1 MTPDGAMTSTVTSI
15 LFDGADLKVKND
27 ELQAQV
33 TELEKTIA
41 YLKAQVQDARSFP
54 KQLRGVMERLY
65 SDVKDEILP
74 LDADV
79 SAMFERLK
87 ELVEVDDDEVWTVE
101 QEYDLTVTY
110 IVTVTGKVTATS
122 EDEAKEKVHSD
133 YLSFSLEDE
142 GPLDDADL
150 SWDLDSIQVG

>member
-1 MTPDGAMTSTVTSI
+1 MDTVTSI
-15 LFDGADLKVKND
+15 LFDGAELKVKND
-27 ELQAQV
+27 ALQAQV
-33 TELEKTIA
+33 TELEKTVA

-65 SDVKDEILP
+65 SDVKEEILP

-79 SAMFERLK
+79 DAMYERIK
-87 ELVEVDDDEVWTVE
+87 ELVEVDDDEVWAVE

-142 GPLDDADL
+142 GPLDDADI
-150 SWDLDSIQVG
+150 SWDLDSIQVD